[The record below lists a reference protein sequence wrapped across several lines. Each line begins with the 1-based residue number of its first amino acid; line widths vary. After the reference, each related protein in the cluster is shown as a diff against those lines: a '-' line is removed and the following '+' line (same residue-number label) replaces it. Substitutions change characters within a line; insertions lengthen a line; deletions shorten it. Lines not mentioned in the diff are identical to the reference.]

1 LYRFSLLRTIHH
13 IHNAIAANAVSILD
27 RTMDNIP
34 QIGPSRSH
42 ILDLSSHIILLLLQP
57 PGTTSTMPQGY
68 STRAGTK
75 GPRSV
80 EKKLAKQPVKPIK
93 EKSQLAKAA
102 ALEKRKAAQV
112 SHAERKATF
121 EANRPLRWIRRKH
134 EPTDFP
140 PDSGT
145 KATRERTSRNMHS
158 DAKLMKAD
166 GHGRRHEGLPGDDG
180 WATTKG
186 KGKGD
191 FEYPEGE
198 GAWEPGSVFEHGG
211 ILQRG

>member
-1 LYRFSLLRTIHH
+1 
-13 IHNAIAANAVSILD
+13 
-27 RTMDNIP
+27 
-34 QIGPSRSH
+34 
-42 ILDLSSHIILLLLQP
+42 
-57 PGTTSTMPQGY
+57 MPTGY
-68 STRAGTK
+68 TTRASTK

-80 EKKLAKQPVKPIK
+80 EKKLVKLPPKAPK
-93 EKSQLAKAA
+93 EKFQLAKAA
-102 ALEKRKAAQV
+102 ALEKKKAAQV

-121 EANRPLRWIRRKH
+121 EANRPLVWIKRKH
-134 EPTDFP
+134 EPTTWP

-145 KATRERTSRNMHS
+145 KATRERTFRNMHS

-186 KGKGD
+186 KGKGS

-198 GAWEPGSVFEHGG
+198 RAWDLGYVIEHGG